1 MCIHAGVLT
10 HANMEGKE
18 MAVNN
23 EGSVFNH
30 PYFVCLAVVRIS
42 LVNLQN
48 SIAKLLL

>member
-30 PYFVCLAVVRIS
+30 PCFVCLAVVRIS

-48 SIAKLLL
+48 FTAKLLL